1 MSFAARILPE
11 IIFSTSRAGGPGG
24 QHVNKVETKV
34 TLRWDVAHS
43 KLISGE
49 EKEILLHR
57 LASRISAGGSLILT
71 SQESR
76 SQSENKARVLEK
88 LDALITAAFRKKKI
102 RKPTRA
108 TATARKKR
116 LESKRSHSEKKKW
129 RRRPSDS

>member
-1 MSFAARILPE
+1 VAFVTRIFPE

-34 TLRWDVAHS
+34 TLKWNVAAS
-43 KLISGE
+43 KLVSPA

-57 LASRISAGGSLILT
+57 LASRISAGGMIMVS

-76 SQSENKARVLEK
+76 SQLENKVGALEK
-88 LDALITAAFRKKKI
+88 LDALLTAALREKKK

-116 LESKRSHSEKKKW
+116 LDSKRSQSEKKRL